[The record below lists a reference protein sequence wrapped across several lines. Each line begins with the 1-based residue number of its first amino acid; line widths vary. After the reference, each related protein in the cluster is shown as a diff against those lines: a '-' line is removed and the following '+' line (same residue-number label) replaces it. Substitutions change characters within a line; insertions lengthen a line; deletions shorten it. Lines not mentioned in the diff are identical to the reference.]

1 MNCSKHKWNTIISL
15 KTLIIIIVFLFS
27 ILTCFGVYIII
38 SEYQAFN
45 SLNIEIIDIQL
56 ENESINNNIKI
67 TLRISNPTSYNTPQI
82 TMDFFI
88 RPMIFSSDIFVAE
101 SKLSE
106 IVILA
111 ENSITQIL
119 TFRVDT
125 EIVDATLKGVTMKTV
140 QHCKL
145 LLSSI
150 PCSKTNIYYSQTE
163 EN

>member
-1 MNCSKHKWNTIISL
+1 MNYSKHKRNTIISL
-15 KTLIIIIVFLFS
+15 KTLILIIVFLFS

-38 SEYQAFN
+38 SEYQVFN
-45 SLNIEIIDIQL
+45 SLNIEIVDIQL

-67 TLRISNPTSYNTPQI
+67 TLIISNPTSYNTPQI

-88 RPMIFSSDIFVAE
+88 RPIIFSSDIFVAE

-111 ENSITQIL
+111 ENSTTQIL
-119 TFRVDT
+119 TFRVDN
-125 EIVDATLKGVTMKTV
+125 EIVDVTLKGVTMKTV
-140 QHCKL
+140 FHCKI

-150 PCSKTNIYYSQTE
+150 PCSKTNIYYYQTE
-163 EN
+163 